1 MLLTEKPPDFG
12 GFSVNDVLFPVLWD
26 CAYA

>member
-1 MLLTEKPPDFG
+1 MLLTEKPPKSG

-26 CAYA
+26 YAYA